1 MLFFR
6 PRLNILIFFADF
18 RLEIFLYYSIAN
30 DISVLEFIGVS
41 ITSVSYL
48 DLYRVTLCLCSIA
61 IRCRHFKPD
70 TRNSIMETK
79 VPNFVSTMSRAIK
92 CYPCSKLFVNQQG
105 LYLQMFQHTKL
116 YQKSKS
122 QPRLYS

>member
-1 MLFFR
+1 MTFPFWNL
-6 PRLNILIFFADF
+6 L
-18 RLEIFLYYSIAN
+18 
-30 DISVLEFIGVS
+30 GVS

-48 DLYRVTLCLCSIA
+48 DLYRVTLCLGSIA
-61 IRCRHFKPD
+61 FRCSHFKPD

-79 VPNFVSTMSRAIK
+79 VPNFVSTMSRTIK
-92 CYPCSKLFVNQQG
+92 YYPCSKLFVNQQG

-122 QPRLYS
+122 QPWLYS